1 MIDTQAIKN
10 KILGLA
16 IQGKLTEQRP
26 EDGTAEDLLEKIRA
40 EKKRL
45 IAEGKI
51 KREKALSPITEDEKP
66 FDIPENWC
74 WVRLGEI
81 GNYKKGPFGSSL
93 TKSIFVSDGKASIKV
108 YEQKNAIKKD
118 WQLGEYFI
126 TKEYYD
132 ERMKGF
138 TVTPGDII
146 VSCAGTIGET
156 YILPK
161 ECRIGII
168 NQALMRISVF
178 SSINKDFY
186 LTCFNH
192 IIKNMAQL
200 QSQGTALKN
209 IPPFSI
215 LKNMIIPLPPL
226 AEQERIVEKL
236 EQAFSVL
243 DTIDELQAEYEKNQ
257 EVLKNK
263 LLELAIQGKLTD
275 QRPED
280 GTAAELLEKVRA
292 EKERLIAEGKIKREK
307 ALPPISDEEI
317 PFDIP
322 DNWCW
327 VRLNSIFEVING
339 DRGKNY
345 PAKYLL
351 SNKGNIPFIS
361 ALNLDGRTVSNDEKL
376 LYMSEEQYQKLRAGK
391 LVKNDTVICIRG
403 SLGKHGNFPFEKG
416 AIASSLVIVRGYI
429 CTLTLK
435 DYLMTYLDS
444 QLFFDEIKKYNNG
457 TAQPNLAAKSLE
469 QFLIPLPPLAEQER
483 IVERLNELL
492 PLCERMKK

>member
-1 MIDTQAIKN
+1 MNFDLRSAVLQAAIQGNLTDQRPEDGTAEELLEQIRAEKKKLIIEGKIKREKALPPITEEDIPFDIPKNWVWVRFN
-10 KILGLA
+10 KIFNFIDYRGMTPIKSTRGIFLITASNIRKGFMDYTRKEYISDEEYQKRLGRGITKKGDLLFTTEAPMGNTCICELEKCSCGQRIITFKPYATNTAVPKLFMYFILSAFFQKQLLDDCTGTTAKGIKAEKLKRFLIPLPPLAEQERIVERVEALMSKIDAFEEADNKLEELKKKFPEDLRDALLQAA
-16 IQGKLTEQRP
+16 IQGKLTEQRS
-26 EDGTAEDLLEKIRA
+26 EDGTAEELLEQIRA
-40 EKKRL
+40 EKKKL

-51 KREKALSPITEDEKP
+51 QREKALPPITEDEKP
-66 FDIPENWC
+66 FDIPDNWC

-215 LKNMIIPLPPL
+215 LKNMIIL
-226 AEQERIVEKL
+226 
-236 EQAFSVL
+236 
-243 DTIDELQAEYEKNQ
+243 
-257 EVLKNK
+257 
-263 LLELAIQGKLTD
+263 
-275 QRPED
+275 
-280 GTAAELLEKVRA
+280 
-292 EKERLIAEGKIKREK
+292 
-307 ALPPISDEEI
+307 
-317 PFDIP
+317 
-322 DNWCW
+322 
-327 VRLNSIFEVING
+327 
-339 DRGKNY
+339 
-345 PAKYLL
+345 
-351 SNKGNIPFIS
+351 
-361 ALNLDGRTVSNDEKL
+361 
-376 LYMSEEQYQKLRAGK
+376 
-391 LVKNDTVICIRG
+391 
-403 SLGKHGNFPFEKG
+403 
-416 AIASSLVIVRGYI
+416 
-429 CTLTLK
+429 
-435 DYLMTYLDS
+435 
-444 QLFFDEIKKYNNG
+444 
-457 TAQPNLAAKSLE
+457 
-469 QFLIPLPPLAEQER
+469 LPPLAEQER

-492 PLCERMKK
+492 PLCERMKQ